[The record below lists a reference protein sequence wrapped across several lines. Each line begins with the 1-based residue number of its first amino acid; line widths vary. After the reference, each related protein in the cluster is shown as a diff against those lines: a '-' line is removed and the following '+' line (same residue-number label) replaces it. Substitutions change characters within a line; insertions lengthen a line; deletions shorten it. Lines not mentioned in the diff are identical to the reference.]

1 MNKDNAIKYNAKL
14 EEVKDNIEEIKKLN
28 INANTFG
35 TMISKIEKKVRTK
48 VEECYKKFEGEE
60 SNTFLSSSLDII
72 YSDAIKEL
80 EKINNYLSSE
90 YTSYFKIQA
99 TVNELKN
106 RLENINYNEV
116 DSLVLEAKDLIRSL
130 GETNTINYEDE
141 KNVVEDVYKIVYEI
155 LKIESIY
162 GTSSELLE
170 TIYDDDVDSVYI
182 SKLIKEDVKRL
193 KDDKDVSQLVK
204 EINKNGFEG
213 RNYIN
218 KDLIR
223 LITYI
228 DNPEYSDKKKAS
240 LIEKIK
246 DYEEKENEENNKRY
260 EIRNIERRVNELKK
274 DNKALSKESRDNIC
288 GIVLWI
294 SIVCSSVIGIN
305 KLLDLLTVQYK
316 TTTEEYDTETGEVK
330 VEEEYM
336 NVIPTVNLT
345 KYSEWKYDTFFEDY
359 SRSYTVYSFEN
370 PNFEENIEDYMKT
383 DLEDL
388 LKVKAD
394 VERAKE
400 LTEDMKYDG
409 EKYVVTRITRDEN
422 DKDYPRKSPTGIFT
436 TILLSLT
443 TGFVSTLLA
452 VQIIPGSKLS
462 PKTIRRR
469 RKDIKKTMSLV
480 KQKLLDLKE
489 KVLTVEEL
497 KEIREKL
504 LEQYEKL
511 PTAIKQD
518 ENIQEKVL
526 VLKKDEE
533 DE

>member
-35 TMISKIEKKVRTK
+35 AMINEIEKKVKSK

-72 YSDAIKEL
+72 YTEAIKEL

-99 TVNELKN
+99 TVNELKT

-130 GETNTINYEDE
+130 GETNTINYDDE

-193 KDDKDVSQLVK
+193 KEDKDVEQLVK

-228 DNPEYSDKKKAS
+228 GNPEYSDKIKDS
-240 LIEKIK
+240 LIGKIK
-246 DYEEKENEENNKRY
+246 EYEEVETEYNDTRSEIKNTENRIEELKRY
-260 EIRNIERRVNELKK
+260 KK
-274 DNKALSKESRDNIC
+274 KLSKETRNNAGKIA
-288 GIVLWI
+288 LWI
-294 SIVCSSVIGIN
+294 GIMYLTVFGSN
-305 KLLDLLTVQYK
+305 KLIDHLCTEYK
-316 TTTEEYDTETGEVK
+316 TTIEEYDQTTDEVNLTEEYTQEKPG
-330 VEEEYM
+330 VEL
-336 NVIPTVNLT
+336 TV
-345 KYSEWKYDTFFEDY
+345 YSQWKYDTFFEEY

-383 DLEDL
+383 NLEDL
-388 LKVKAD
+388 SRVKAD
-394 VERAKE
+394 VEKSKE
-400 LTEDMKYDG
+400 LTDDMKYDG

-422 DKDYPRKSPTGIFT
+422 DKRNPRKLPEKRLYNFIYTFFIAMATSRVLISVIPIESFT
-436 TILLSLT
+436 L
-443 TGFVSTLLA
+443 
-452 VQIIPGSKLS
+452 
-462 PKTIRRR
+462 
-469 RKDIKKTMSLV
+469 KDIKSSKKKLKTV

-497 KEIREKL
+497 KEIRKKL

-511 PTAIKQD
+511 PTAIKSD
-518 ENIQEKVL
+518 DKVKEKML